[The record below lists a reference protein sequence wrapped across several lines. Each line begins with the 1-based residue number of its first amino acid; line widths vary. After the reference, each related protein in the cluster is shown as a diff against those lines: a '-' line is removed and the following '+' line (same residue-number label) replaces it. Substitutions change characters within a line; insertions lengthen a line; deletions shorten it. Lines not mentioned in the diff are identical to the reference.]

1 MQMLGHCV
9 LHTLAKRYML
19 ERQFAMITVLT
30 DIPSESQLA
39 EINEIRRKISMVPNS
54 VLDRFEPLTTA
65 YWDYVAV
72 VLYYKDLSL
81 TGYVALYRSPSKI
94 ARNELELSVFVAP
107 EYQNF
112 GIGKLLI
119 KQAIN
124 VAKSF
129 DSVDE
134 VTIMVKRK
142 LGLEGYYKEQGFSCS
157 SSSDNS
163 FSMSMKYPLVRI

>member
-1 MQMLGHCV
+1 MP
-9 LHTLAKRYML
+9 HTLMGRYML
-19 ERQFAMITVLT
+19 ERQFAMITLLT
-30 DIPSESQLA
+30 DIPSEPQLA

-54 VLDRFEPLTTA
+54 VLDRFEPLTAA

-72 VLYYKDLSL
+72 VLYYKDSSL
-81 TGYVALYRSPSKI
+81 TGYAGLYCNPFKI

-107 EYQNF
+107 EYQNL

-142 LGLEGYYKEQGFSCS
+142 LGLEGYYKDKGFSCS

>member
-1 MQMLGHCV
+1 
-9 LHTLAKRYML
+9 
-19 ERQFAMITVLT
+19 
-30 DIPSESQLA
+30 
-39 EINEIRRKISMVPNS
+39 S

-81 TGYVALYRSPSKI
+81 TGYAVLYCNPFKI

-107 EYQNF
+107 EYQNL

-142 LGLEGYYKEQGFSCS
+142 LGLEGYYKKQGFSCS

-163 FSMSMKYPLVRI
+163 FSMSMEISVGAHITNCLRVIRNAWHFHYALVLVFKVVCGSIGIVLLTP

>member
-1 MQMLGHCV
+1 
-9 LHTLAKRYML
+9 
-19 ERQFAMITVLT
+19 
-30 DIPSESQLA
+30 
-39 EINEIRRKISMVPNS
+39 
-54 VLDRFEPLTTA
+54 
-65 YWDYVAV
+65 
-72 VLYYKDLSL
+72 KDLSL
-81 TGYVALYRSPSKI
+81 AGYAALYRSPYKI

-107 EYQNF
+107 EYQNL

-142 LGLEGYYKEQGFSCS
+142 LG
-157 SSSDNS
+157 
-163 FSMSMKYPLVRI
+163 